1 MSEIAE
7 FPLPADVTDEER
19 ATAKREIG
27 KYAKIVGDTD
37 DVIRFNGELIGQTGP
52 VWHFQYTRMYK
63 LPKGYL
69 AAAHDL
75 HEGIKVAYADQ
86 AEGLPK
92 AFENPLVREFL
103 EDELPN
109 LQLVGRNGMHKYNNQ
124 DHSMLTAMLAVEN
137 MKGASHDVWAVNTD
151 FEYHEEQK
159 IERQV
164 QA

>member
-19 ATAKREIG
+19 TTAKREIG
-27 KYAKIVGDTD
+27 KYTDIVSDSD
-37 DVIRFNGELIGQTGP
+37 EAIRFNGELIGQTGP

-75 HEGIKVAYADQ
+75 HEGIKVAYADEP
-86 AEGLPK
+86 AALPR

-103 EDELPN
+103 EDELRYRKI
-109 LQLVGRNGMHKYNNQ
+109 VGAEHAR
-124 DHSMLTAMLAVEN
+124 AE
-137 MKGASHDVWAVNTD
+137 
-151 FEYHEEQK
+151 
-159 IERQV
+159 
-164 QA
+164 

>member
-27 KYAKIVGDTD
+27 KYAKILSETD
-37 DVIRFNGELIGQTGP
+37 SAIAFEGEVIGQTGP

-75 HEGIKVAYADQ
+75 HEGIKVAFADDP
-86 AEGLPK
+86 AGLPK

-103 EDELPN
+103 EDEL
-109 LQLVGRNGMHKYNNQ
+109 RFRKII
-124 DHSMLTAMLAVEN
+124 
-137 MKGASHDVWAVNTD
+137 GAEHART
-151 FEYHEEQK
+151 
-159 IERQV
+159 
-164 QA
+164 

>member
-27 KYAKIVGDTD
+27 KYAKVVDEKDSAIL
-37 DVIRFNGELIGQTGP
+37 FNGELIGQTGP

-75 HEGIKVAYADQ
+75 HEGIKVAFADRP
-86 AEGLPK
+86 EDLPK

-103 EDELPN
+103 EDELRFRKI
-109 LQLVGRNGMHKYNNQ
+109 VGP
-124 DHSMLTAMLAVEN
+124 
-137 MKGASHDVWAVNTD
+137 
-151 FEYHEEQK
+151 EQAQS
-159 IERQV
+159 E
-164 QA
+164 

>member
-19 ATAKREIG
+19 STAKREIG
-27 KYAKIVGDTD
+27 KYTKIVSDTD
-37 DVIRFNGELIGQTGP
+37 DVIRFNGELIGHTGP

-75 HEGIKVAYADQ
+75 HEGIKVAYADDP
-86 AEGLPK
+86 AGLPK

-103 EDELPN
+103 EDELHFRKI
-109 LQLVGRNGMHKYNNQ
+109 VGP
-124 DHSMLTAMLAVEN
+124 EN
-137 MKGASHDVWAVNTD
+137 VRS
-151 FEYHEEQK
+151 E
-159 IERQV
+159 
-164 QA
+164 

>member
-19 ATAKREIG
+19 ATAKREIS
-27 KYAKIVGDTD
+27 KYTKIVSETPK
-37 DVIRFNGELIGQTGP
+37 VIRFDGELIGQTGP

-86 AEGLPK
+86 PDGLPK

-103 EDELPN
+103 EDELRFRKI
-109 LQLVGRNGMHKYNNQ
+109 VGAEHAR
-124 DHSMLTAMLAVEN
+124 T
-137 MKGASHDVWAVNTD
+137 
-151 FEYHEEQK
+151 
-159 IERQV
+159 
-164 QA
+164 

>member
-7 FPLPADVTDEER
+7 FPLPADVTDEEH
-19 ATAKREIG
+19 ATAKREIS
-27 KYAKIVGDTD
+27 KYTKIVSETPS
-37 DVIRFNGELIGQTGP
+37 VIRFDGELIGQTGP

-86 AEGLPK
+86 PDDLPK

-103 EDELPN
+103 EDELRFRKI
-109 LQLVGRNGMHKYNNQ
+109 VGSEHAR
-124 DHSMLTAMLAVEN
+124 T
-137 MKGASHDVWAVNTD
+137 
-151 FEYHEEQK
+151 
-159 IERQV
+159 
-164 QA
+164 